1 MIRSDHWW
9 FRSDPCCYLLRFHIW
24 ICTNSFYLLQ
34 NAPLTEHQQNAII
47 SLSHAV
53 SERPL
58 PLKLVS
64 YFYLCY
70 YCYRFNWIV
79 IYVYDY
85 EFLGSRECIGA
96 TQCVVRY
103 HWG

>member
-1 MIRSDHWW
+1 
-9 FRSDPCCYLLRFHIW
+9 
-24 ICTNSFYLLQ
+24 LLQ

-64 YFYLCY
+64 YFY
-70 YCYRFNWIV
+70 FAATVIV
-79 IYVYDY
+79 LIELLFMFMIMNFKAQENASVQHNALSVTTEDSS
-85 EFLGSRECIGA
+85 FDDSGA
-96 TQCVVRY
+96 IKTVMVNTNQVSCLRILIC
-103 HWG
+103 GF